1 MDAIISAR
9 AQLTT
14 FSPNSR
20 ICELHF
26 TEDDIYFAQAE
37 CHVKADAVPS
47 VFASTDSATSSP
59 KREPNADDYV
69 YVYVVQ
75 EESDEGE
82 NAGQAKTEE
91 HAADFAELDAAT

>member
-1 MDAIISAR
+1 MDAIMSAR
-9 AQLTT
+9 AQLAPFT
-14 FSPNSR
+14 PDGR

-26 TEDDIYFAQAE
+26 TEDDICSATTQLQ
-37 CHVKADAVPS
+37 VKADAVPS
-47 VFASTDSATSSP
+47 IFADTDGATSSP
-59 KREPNADDYV
+59 ERETSAEDYA

-82 NAGQAKTEE
+82 DAGQADAEE